1 MNNKMNKCKNCKKQ
15 IVFVNG
21 EWKHRAPFPNC
32 DNPQLKESIN
42 LLKNDKFTL
51 QEKYNICLKLKEFER
66 AKKFFKE
73 IKEIEELEKIKEK
86 INETK

>member
-1 MNNKMNKCKNCKKQ
+1 MSNY
-15 IVFVNG
+15 
-21 EWKHRAPFPNC
+21 
-32 DNPQLKESIN
+32 SIEEASK
-42 LLKNDKFTL
+42 LLENDKFTL